1 MLTLEIRW
9 DISQPGPCGDR
20 DFFGS
25 VLSAWI
31 SFAQIKHP
39 IFGVFLNVTLLL
51 LLWSYSSKGWF
62 SLELPQYTFLKQIA
76 FLGVWGMQ
84 EDGFGI
90 SPWQLLHLCAHCWDQ
105 SEKGLVGHKWS
116 VLGYLSLP
124 SCGLHQ
130 GQSCWKHFPG
140 VCGGI
145 TSEKGLFGANLQF
158 LPLISVRV
166 KHKNPAGTPC
176 YY

>member
-51 LLWSYSSKGWF
+51 LLWYYSSKGWF

-116 VLGYLSLP
+116 FSGTSLCHPVVCTKGSLAENIFQGFVGASPQKRDYLVLIFNSYP
-124 SCGLHQ
+124 
-130 GQSCWKHFPG
+130 
-140 VCGGI
+140 
-145 TSEKGLFGANLQF
+145 
-158 LPLISVRV
+158 
-166 KHKNPAGTPC
+166 
-176 YY
+176 